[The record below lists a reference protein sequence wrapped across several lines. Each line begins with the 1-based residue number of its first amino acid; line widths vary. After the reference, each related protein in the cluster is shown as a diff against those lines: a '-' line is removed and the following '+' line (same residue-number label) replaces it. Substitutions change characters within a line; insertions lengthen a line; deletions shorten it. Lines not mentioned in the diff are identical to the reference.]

1 MDHHVGVVDQRL
13 DGFSIKDVALLIGGL
28 GPSMRRRVER
38 PARHPDDPI
47 HRRIP
52 FQRVHRRYPD
62 FPGRPGDGHGHSH
75 LRGVPVW
82 RDYET
87 GETLSDAF
95 VGAYKGFMKLISPT
109 DSIFLLTESREHPMH
124 VGGLQLFEPPDGM
137 SGSDFLRD
145 VHEIMVAEQDFQP
158 TFRKH
163 PATIFGGIANVGWSF
178 DDEVDLD
185 YHLRRSALPAPGRVR
200 DLLELTSRL
209 HGTLLDRHRP
219 LWEAHLVEGLNDGRF
234 AVFVKFHHALID
246 GVSALKLTQRTLS
259 TDPNDTEVRVPW
271 NLPAKPRAGESDH
284 RSLLQTLT
292 RTVGSVAALGP
303 STVSLARAA
312 LLEQQ
317 LTLPF
322 GAPRTMLNVP
332 IGGARRVAAQSWSLD
347 RVKSVKQAAGV
358 TVNDVVLA
366 MCAGALRHYLIE
378 QKALPEAPLIAMVP
392 VSLRTEA
399 EADSGGNMT
408 GLVLC
413 NLATDT
419 DDPPKRLETIST
431 SMRNN
436 KKVFSQ
442 LPRVQALALS
452 AMMIAPLG
460 LGAVPGFVS
469 SAAPPFNIV
478 ISNVPGAREPMYSK
492 GARLDGNY
500 PLSIALDGQALN
512 ITLAHNANNLDFGL
526 VGCRRSVPHLQRL
539 LGHLE
544 DSLKELER
552 AVGV

>member
-1 MDHHVGVVDQRL
+1 M
-13 DGFSIKDVALLIGGL
+13 
-28 GPSMRRRVER
+28 
-38 PARHPDDPI
+38 
-47 HRRIP
+47 
-52 FQRVHRRYPD
+52 
-62 FPGRPGDGHGHSH
+62 
-75 LRGVPVW
+75 
-82 RDYET
+82 T
-87 GETLSDAF
+87 
-95 VGAYKGFMKLISPT
+95 MKLISPT
-109 DSIFLLTESREHPMH
+109 DSIFLLGESREHPMH
-124 VGGLQLFEPPDGM
+124 VGGLGLYEAPDGI

-145 VHEIMVAEQDFQP
+145 LHQDMIAQQDFQP

-163 PATIFGGIANVGWSF
+163 PATIFGGIANLAWAF
-178 DDEVDLD
+178 DDDVDLD

-219 LWEAHLVEGLNDGRF
+219 LWETHLVEGLNDGRF
-234 AVFVKFHHALID
+234 AVYVKFHHALID
-246 GVSALKLTQRTLS
+246 GVSALKVTQRTLS
-259 TDPNDTEVRVPW
+259 PDPDDTEVRVPW
-271 NLPAKPRAGESDH
+271 NLPPKH
-284 RSLLQTLT
+284 RSAAREQPSLLQSVT
-292 RTVGSVAALGP
+292 RTARSIAALAP
-303 STVSLARAA
+303 STLSLARAA

-322 GAPRTMLNVP
+322 GAPRTMFNVP

-366 MCAGALRHYLIE
+366 MCAGALRHYLID
-378 QKALPEAPLIAMVP
+378 QNALPDAPLVAMVP
-392 VSLRTEA
+392 VSLRSEA

-408 GLVLC
+408 GVILC

-419 DDPPKRLETIST
+419 DDPAKRLEAIST
-431 SMRNN
+431 SMRDN

-442 LPRVQALALS
+442 LPKMQALALS
-452 AMMIAPLG
+452 AMLMSPMALTV
-460 LGAVPGFVS
+460 LPGVLS
-469 SAAPPFNIV
+469 YTPPPFNIV
-478 ISNVPGAREPMYSK
+478 ISNVPGSREPLYWK

-512 ITLAHNANNLDFGL
+512 ITLVNNAGNLDFGL